1 MKRTKIQIQLQDYPA
16 ELEPLL
22 RDASVYDSSCS
33 PEARVLYIER
43 DGGYFLKSAPAGTL
57 SREAAMTRYFHQKGL
72 GTAVLYE
79 HSDATH
85 DWLLTARV
93 AGEDL
98 THARYLE
105 QPERLCDCLA
115 ERLRMLHD
123 TTFADCPVQNHTVQ
137 YLARAEE
144 NYRKGEYDVSY
155 FCDLWGI
162 ATAEEIYAL
171 LQRDGHLL
179 CNDTLL
185 HGDYCLPNVIYD
197 GWRFSGF
204 IDLGN
209 GDPVTI
215 YYAPFGAAVRSSGG
229 FHLVTAIGA
238 GFLTASKLFAAYAAI
253 LLSVPFYKGTAFAFF
268 FIFFKTCSAIPTVHE
283 FTSHNIIYVTLYHN
297 GTRMS
302 IKFFNYALFPTEQIQ
317 TNSSYNF

>member
-209 GDPVTI
+209 GGVGDRHVDLFWGAWTLNFNLHTDR
-215 YYAPFGAAVRSSGG
+215 YRNRFLDAYGRDRVEEELLRVVAAAEVFG
-229 FHLVTAIGA
+229 
-238 GFLTASKLFAAYAAI
+238 
-253 LLSVPFYKGTAFAFF
+253 
-268 FIFFKTCSAIPTVHE
+268 
-283 FTSHNIIYVTLYHN
+283 
-297 GTRMS
+297 
-302 IKFFNYALFPTEQIQ
+302 
-317 TNSSYNF
+317 